1 MGKGRLKAFSD
12 AVVAIILTI
21 MVLEMKVPHGAD
33 FANLVPLWPVF
44 LSYALSFLYIGIYW
58 NNHHH
63 LLQATQKVNGRVL
76 WANLHWLF
84 WLSLLPFSTGWM
96 GENYFAPLPVAL
108 YGAGLLL
115 TAVAYYVL
123 THTLISHH
131 GRDSAIAVAV
141 GRDTKGK
148 ISLAL
153 YVVGILLAFV
163 QPWLACAVYLL
174 VAIVWLV
181 PDSRFERSPHR
192 GLSLLIQGISAP
204 TLV

>member
-96 GENYFAPLPVAL
+96 GEKLFRSAPGRAL
-108 YGAGLLL
+108 WRWPASHRGCLLCLDAYAHLASRAGLRDRGRCRPRHQGQDIADAVCCGHFPGFRS
-115 TAVAYYVL
+115 AVAGL
-123 THTLISHH
+123 
-131 GRDSAIAVAV
+131 
-141 GRDTKGK
+141 
-148 ISLAL
+148 
-153 YVVGILLAFV
+153 
-163 QPWLACAVYLL
+163 
-174 VAIVWLV
+174 
-181 PDSRFERSPHR
+181 R
-192 GLSLLIQGISAP
+192 GLPLGGDRLAGSRQP
-204 TLV
+204 V